1 MVQLHRQAGFR
12 HGFLY
17 AEHIVDVKKYLLHEL
32 RTFAADSITRHVF
45 YLVVEVHAVAAVKMH
60 PYRLKGISRV
70 VFVLLEA
77 VENNGFSRVSGAVL
91 SVLYI
96 SERAADDMRYEK
108 AVVVVSDEVVSVH
121 GKKMPRAYGIQ
132 IQSFRVLR
140 RGEEIQLRRF
150 QYSFF
155 C

>member
-1 MVQLHRQAGFR
+1 M
-12 HGFLY
+12 
-17 AEHIVDVKKYLLHEL
+17 
-32 RTFAADSITRHVF
+32 
-45 YLVVEVHAVAAVKMH
+45 
-60 PYRLKGISRV
+60 
-70 VFVLLEA
+70 LLEA

-121 GKKMPRAYGIQ
+121 GKKMSCAYGIK
-132 IQSFRVLR
+132 IQSFRGLR

-150 QYSFF
+150 QNSFF